1 MYSAVL
7 YVKGMDFCYCTDN
20 KRFLKMKGTG
30 QEVLRQFPN
39 IMLIYGHEAENILVF
54 VSKNGSHTPS
64 FQH

>member
-7 YVKGMDFCYCTDN
+7 YVKGMDSCYCIDN
-20 KRFLKMKGTG
+20 KRFLEMKGTG
-30 QEVLRQFPN
+30 QEVRGQFPN
-39 IMLIYGHEAENILVF
+39 IMLIYGHEAENMLVF